1 MDNLKKLKLIGLI
14 VLANALV
21 ISGCGNKKVIDKQ
34 EPLIST
40 EQEKEGGSLEHG
52 DGYGFIKFDL
62 DIDIDG
68 KNAIKAEFDLQ
79 TNKVEAEFENKLE
92 DVKLEGD
99 QAMLEL
105 TKFFDAIKITKDTPE
120 QEAIDNILK
129 HLNIDAY
136 SEFDL
141 EVKFD
146 EGTILD
152 IEDIQ

>member
-1 MDNLKKLKLIGLI
+1 MTDLKKLKLIGITLFASALI
-14 VLANALV
+14 
-21 ISGCGNKKVIDKQ
+21 ISGCGGNRILDKKEPPIHTKQ
-34 EPLIST
+34 EN
-40 EQEKEGGSLEHG
+40 EGGSLEYG
-52 DGYGFIKFDL
+52 DGFGFTKFDL

-68 KNAIKAEFDLQ
+68 KDAIKAEFDIE
-79 TNKVEAEFENKLE
+79 TNKVEAEFENNLENIKL
-92 DVKLEGD
+92 KGD
-99 QAMLEL
+99 QAMTKL
-105 TKFFDAIKITKDTPE
+105 TEFFTAIKISKDMPK
-120 QEAIDNILK
+120 QEAIDTILK